1 MTILGLNVA
10 TLRVGFLGAFLAFQ
24 GVASISATEGIS
36 VFPDPNRIVAVG
48 GSITE
53 IVYALGEEKRLIARD
68 STSVYPE
75 AAFSLPDVGYMRA
88 LSPEGVLSVKPNA
101 ILALQGSG

>member
-68 STSVYPE
+68 FHQRLSRGGVQSSRCRLHACAV
-75 AAFSLPDVGYMRA
+75 ARRCALGKAFSHLGT
-88 LSPEGVLSVKPNA
+88 
-101 ILALQGSG
+101 